1 MSSTAYDVI
10 IAGGGPSGACA
21 ATLLAEAGV
30 RVLVLEEK
38 RMPRH
43 KVCGEF
49 ITSESFPTLSRL
61 QVKERLLDAGA
72 QDLTLLRLVAS
83 SGRIVE
89 TPIADMSRAGAS
101 ALSLSRASLDLIL
114 LERAREAGAECLEG
128 VVVKQC
134 LYEDEMPCGVE
145 AMTLSDGRETVFN
158 ASIIIDASGRNSRL
172 MVRRNERA
180 GGKRGSRL
188 YALKAHFENVSEIT
202 DQVELYFFPQGYG
215 GLSRIENGLVNL
227 CFITNER
234 AIKAAEGDQL
244 KVVKQT
250 VMENRLARERL
261 DSARVAGK
269 WLSAGPLTFG
279 TRRLSQNGVLALGD
293 ASGMIDPF
301 TGTGIQIALRTGEMA
316 ADAVVEALGSVKES
330 RKSES
335 FFSNHRSLIDRV
347 IDLYR
352 TRYGKEFGKRM
363 KVAEVL
369 RNAAFSPTTANYL
382 ATLLGGLPW
391 VARRVLKATRS

>member
-1 MSSTAYDVI
+1 MSSRDYDVI
-10 IAGGGPSGACA
+10 IAGGGPSGASA

-30 RVLVLEEK
+30 RVLVIEEK

-49 ITSESFPTLSRL
+49 ITSESFPTLDRL
-61 QVKERLLDAGA
+61 RVKDRLLDAGA
-72 QDLTLLRLVAS
+72 QDLNLLRLVAS
-83 SGRIVE
+83 SGKVVE

-101 ALSLSRASLDLIL
+101 ALSLSRAKLDQIL
-114 LERAREAGAECLEG
+114 LERAREVGAECLEG
-128 VVVKQC
+128 TVVKQC
-134 LYEDEMPCGVE
+134 LYDAGMPCGVE
-145 AMTLSDGRETVFN
+145 AMTLEDGKEVIFN
-158 ASIIIDASGRNSRL
+158 APIIIDASGRNSRL
-172 MVRRNERA
+172 MVRRDERA
-180 GGKRGSRL
+180 GGKHGSRL
-188 YALKAHFENVSEIT
+188 YALKAHFENVNAIT

-215 GLSRIENGLVNL
+215 GLSRIEDGRVNL

-234 AIKAAEGDQL
+234 AIKAAEGDRL
-244 KVVKQT
+244 KVVEKT

-261 DSARVAGK
+261 RSARVVGK

-279 TRRLSQNGVLALGD
+279 TRRLSQNGILALGD

-316 ADAVVEALGSVKES
+316 ADSIVEALDSAS
-330 RKSES
+330 RGGEVEAS
-335 FFSNHRSLIDRV
+335 FSNRRRLIDQV
-347 IDLYR
+347 IDSYR